1 MIELSNERIERILQ
15 EETPKKEEL
24 GTILRS
30 IYTRYMCLYERYFAD
45 IDALNEDKITEFK
58 NYHDETESLVKYY
71 RMDIPQDICMGIEE
85 FDDKYSA
92 KLLGPKWH
100 DYLFCIYE
108 GFRNENEDEDKGEEY
123 LKTEFKKKALAD
135 FYDAM
140 DYVFREGFD
149 TYSKSAENT
158 VSGIA
163 GLLFG
168 KE

>member
-24 GTILRS
+24 GTILRG
-30 IYTRYMCLYERYFAD
+30 IYTRYMCLYERYFED
-45 IDALNEDKITEFK
+45 IDALNEDKITELK
-58 NYHDETESLVKYY
+58 NYHEETGSLVKYY
-71 RMDIPQDICMGIEE
+71 RMDIPQDICMGMEE

-100 DYLFCIYE
+100 KYLFSIYE
-108 GFRNENEDEDKGEEY
+108 DFRNENEDEDKGEEY
-123 LKTEFKKKALAD
+123 LKAEFKKKALAD
-135 FYDAM
+135 FYEAM

-149 TYSKSAENT
+149 TCSKSAENT